1 MIKQLN
7 ESQLCDLITKAT
19 KQVLKESFGL
29 DPEAGEDEYQM
40 TQDYV
45 NSPEGEGMPLDNLDG
60 GIEQDYDDFFK
71 PEVNPAEDAFEGEQ
85 SEFDNTELPSDSSQD
100 LEYDQLLENKNKAD
114 MEEKQNKLLTFIT
127 ENWDNHANS
136 LIL

>member
-29 DPEAGEDEYQM
+29 DPEVGEDEYQM
-40 TQDYV
+40 TQDYL
-45 NSPEGEGMPLDNLDG
+45 NSPDGEGMPVDNLG
-60 GIEQDYDDFFK
+60 GDEEFYDDFLS
-71 PEVNPAEDAFEGEQ
+71 NPAEESFPEEHDEDHPDFEHAGW
-85 SEFDNTELPSDSSQD
+85 PHDSSSD
-100 LEYDQLLENKNKAD
+100 LEYDQLLENKNKVD
-114 MEEKQNKLLTFIT
+114 MEEKQNQLLSFIT

>member
-29 DPEAGEDEYQM
+29 DPEVGEDEYQM

-45 NSPEGEGMPLDNLDG
+45 NSPEGEGMSLDNLDG

-85 SEFDNTELPSDSSQD
+85 SDFENTALPDDSDNG
-100 LEYDQLLENKNKAD
+100 LEYNQLLENKNKVD
-114 MEEKQNKLLTFIT
+114 MEEKQDKLLTFIT

>member
-71 PEVNPAEDAFEGEQ
+71 PEVNPAEDAFDVGQ
-85 SEFDNTELPSDSSQD
+85 SEFDNTELPDDSDNG
-100 LEYDQLLENKNKAD
+100 LEYDQLLENKNKVD

>member
-29 DPEAGEDEYQM
+29 DPEVGEDEYQM

-45 NSPEGEGMPLDNLDG
+45 NSPEGEGMSLDNLDG

-71 PEVNPAEDAFEGEQ
+71 PEVNPAEYAFDGEQ
-85 SEFDNTELPSDSSQD
+85 SEFDNTELPSDSNQD
-100 LEYDQLLENKNKAD
+100 LEYDQLLENKNKVD

-127 ENWDNHANS
+127 ENWDNHINS
-136 LIL
+136 LIK